1 MTSLIE
7 RWIESTRM
15 QRSTAEVLENKLL
28 ESSKLTLNEYY
39 VLYFLNKAKN
49 KKMRLNDLQIEI
61 GLSQSAMSRMISR
74 MEDKNCGVIERH
86 ICSDDKRGV
95 YISLTQSGIN
105 MLEKGQI
112 IVDDVLQDLLN
123 KNKTSNEL
131 TKKILFIHARACIYL
146 NRRTKG
152 IKGTGKHRYLR
163 Q

>member
-7 RWIESTRM
+7 RWIEFTRM

-112 IVDDVLQDLLN
+112 IVDDVLQDLL
-123 KNKTSNEL
+123 K
-131 TKKILFIHARACIYL
+131 
-146 NRRTKG
+146 
-152 IKGTGKHRYLR
+152 
-163 Q
+163 

>member
-95 YISLTQSGIN
+95 YISLTQSGIK

-112 IVDDVLQDLLN
+112 IVDDVLQDLL
-123 KNKTSNEL
+123 K
-131 TKKILFIHARACIYL
+131 
-146 NRRTKG
+146 
-152 IKGTGKHRYLR
+152 
-163 Q
+163 

>member
-112 IVDDVLQDLLN
+112 IVDDVLQDFL
-123 KNKTSNEL
+123 K
-131 TKKILFIHARACIYL
+131 
-146 NRRTKG
+146 
-152 IKGTGKHRYLR
+152 
-163 Q
+163 